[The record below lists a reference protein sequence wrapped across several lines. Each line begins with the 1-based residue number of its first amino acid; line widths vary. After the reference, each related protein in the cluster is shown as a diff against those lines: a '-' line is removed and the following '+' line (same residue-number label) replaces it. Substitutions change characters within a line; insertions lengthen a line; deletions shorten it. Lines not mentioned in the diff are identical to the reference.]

1 LTPCCTIDA
10 VLQLLTGAGLSASAG
25 LNAWIPLLAVGLLAR
40 YTELVTLPAGWG
52 WLSNGWVLAILT
64 VLLLV
69 ELVADKI
76 PVVDTANDVL
86 QTVVRPTSGGLVF
99 GAGSSAETAAISDP
113 GELFSG
119 RGWVPIAV
127 GVVIALVVHAIKAI
141 ARPILNT
148 LTAGFGAPVVSTAED
163 ATSVVMSLVAL
174 LLPVLVIVFLA
185 GMVALAW
192 WAWRRRRRR
201 RAARAAARIPR

>member
-1 LTPCCTIDA
+1 M
-10 VLQLLTGAGLSASAG
+10 LQLLTGAGLSASAG

-64 VLLLV
+64 VLLVV